1 MSFKH
6 IKNATSMFF
15 KDQQG
20 MTFTEIALVLI
31 GITIASIAVSFIT
44 LGTSLFTV
52 DASSGN
58 INSTSSYKISSGA
71 FSPITELEKQHLNNP
86 ERIDSTV
93 KGAIADLESFTDN
106 KTADGL

>member
-1 MSFKH
+1 M
-6 IKNATSMFF
+6 KNFTLIIF

-44 LGTSLFTV
+44 LGTSLFS
-52 DASSGN
+52 ANANSGN
-58 INSTSSYKISSGA
+58 LNSANSYKISSGA
-71 FSPITELEKQHLNNP
+71 FAPITELEKQYLNNP

-93 KGAIADLESFTDN
+93 KAAITDLENTTSEN
-106 KTADGL
+106 ITASGQ